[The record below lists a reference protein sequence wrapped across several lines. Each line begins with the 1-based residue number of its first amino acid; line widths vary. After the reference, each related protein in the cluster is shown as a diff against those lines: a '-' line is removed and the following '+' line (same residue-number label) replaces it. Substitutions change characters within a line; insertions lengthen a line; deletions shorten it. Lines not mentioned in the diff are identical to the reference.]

1 MNNFLRRMEEKNKQR
16 THMTYTQLRNIG
28 AMRAVTVRLPVTT
41 IKKMQL
47 LEQKCL
53 GQWESRQ
60 EMLFDMIECAILDWV
75 ESGGF
80 PQGEFEEFQRVAYE
94 GLRNDPTKATAT
106 FRDETPEI

>member
-1 MNNFLRRMEEKNKQR
+1 MNNFLRRMDEKKEGK
-16 THMTYTQLRNIG
+16 HMTYTQLRKIG
-28 AMRAVTVRLPVTT
+28 ALRAVTVRLPVTT

-60 EMLFDMIECAILDWV
+60 EMLFDMIESAILDWV

-80 PQGEFEEFQRVAYE
+80 PQGEFEEFQRAAYE
-94 GLRNDPTKATAT
+94 GLRNDPTKAAT
-106 FRDETPEI
+106 FRDENPEI